1 MTSPQIRS
9 PFWCCVLFLIDN
21 RMLRRKKIAALLCN
35 GMSIQNTLHGNE
47 LDLAIFDQPVK
58 AWEQKSKKS
67 VLFWGLGGGTMMLFL
82 IIGAL
87 AGVLLGLRFKVLI
100 LVPCILIIACAIV
113 ATGDGLKAITLTI
126 LATAV
131 LIQIGYVLG
140 LVVRFWAGRYLSKPK
155 TRAYHPSKSK
165 PVGF

>member
-1 MTSPQIRS
+1 
-9 PFWCCVLFLIDN
+9 
-21 RMLRRKKIAALLCN
+21 
-35 GMSIQNTLHGNE
+35 
-47 LDLAIFDQPVK
+47 
-58 AWEQKSKKS
+58 
-67 VLFWGLGGGTMMLFL
+67 MLFL

-131 LIQIGYVLG
+131 LVQVGYALG
-140 LVVRFWAGRYLSKPK
+140 LVVRVLAAQYLWARNRPRYPS
-155 TRAYHPSKSK
+155 SKSRR
-165 PVGF
+165 VGTLFR

>member
-1 MTSPQIRS
+1 
-9 PFWCCVLFLIDN
+9 
-21 RMLRRKKIAALLCN
+21 MLLLAAL
-35 GMSIQNTLHGNE
+35 SIQKALHRDE
-47 LDLAIFDQPVK
+47 LDLAVFDPSQSLGTK
-58 AWEQKSKKS
+58 NQEACFI
-67 VLFWGLGGGTMMLFL
+67 LGIGGGRMMLFL

-100 LVPCILIIACAIV
+100 LIPCILIIACAIV

-140 LVVRFWAGRYLSKPK
+140 LVVRFCVGRYLSKPK
-155 TRAYHPSKSK
+155 ARAYQPSKSK
-165 PVGF
+165 PVSF

>member
-1 MTSPQIRS
+1 MRCIAMN
-9 PFWCCVLFLIDN
+9 LIWPY
-21 RMLRRKKIAALLCN
+21 LI
-35 GMSIQNTLHGNE
+35 
-47 LDLAIFDQPVK
+47 PVK
-58 AWEQKSKKS
+58 AWEQKNQEACFI
-67 VLFWGLGGGTMMLFL
+67 LGIGGGTMMLFL

-100 LVPCILIIACAIV
+100 LIPCILIIACAIV

-140 LVVRFWAGRYLSKPK
+140 LVVRFCVGRYLSKPK
-155 TRAYHPSKSK
+155 ARAYRPSNSK
-165 PVGF
+165 PVSF